1 MIQFSE
7 ARGSSIYIYIYI
19 LEPRASLN
27 GTKLNFTCRLDHS
40 CVLLVRLALVWCNFS
55 ETDRN
60 TISGFGVN
68 TKKTMKFGVITKKA
82 VKFGVITKKT
92 MKIGVITKKAMKF
105 GVITKKTM
113 KFEVIIKKH

>member
-1 MIQFSE
+1 MTSRGAR
-7 ARGSSIYIYIYI
+7 ARGSGLGLGARGSGARARAGADSLRELILLMKYI

-27 GTKLNFTCRLDHS
+27 GTIGE
-40 CVLLVRLALVWCNFS
+40 ALVWCNFS

-82 VKFGVITKKT
+82 VKFGVITKKQ
-92 MKIGVITKKAMKF
+92 
-105 GVITKKTM
+105 
-113 KFEVIIKKH
+113 